1 MSWLIE
7 NAETIGLVVSLL
19 WNAILQTSKAKK

>member
-1 MSWLIE
+1 MSFFWD

-19 WNAILQTSKAKK
+19 WNAILQSTKAKK